1 MIQGLRL
8 LHLELASGRRGG
20 AAHCLYYT
28 IGTMPNGAPG
38 TIILR
43 VLHEGMEPRY
53 KVARSLWVF
62 NKAK

>member
-1 MIQGLRL
+1 M
-8 LHLELASGRRGG
+8 
-20 AAHCLYYT
+20 
-28 IGTMPNGAPG
+28 MPNGAPG
-38 TIILR
+38 TIIVR